1 MAKASQT
8 RRPAGRAKSG
18 TGAAQRGAGGAS
30 ATVALRSTRTPAPT
44 PAAPAAAGPTTSV
57 TAPAHRA
64 PTTPARPTAH
74 RNRRRQ
80 QIPWWRTRGAFIGT
94 LVTIALVVALFVLL
108 AHNSQGGAPLQPAP
122 PQLVSEVTQVS
133 PTVFAKVGA
142 GEALVAK
149 PVEATNGHPP
159 ILKDASGKPIV
170 IYVGAEWCPFCAAQ
184 RWSLITALSRFG
196 TFANL
201 HLVASSSTDTY
212 PDTPTFSLRGASYT
226 SRYIVLSSVENAD
239 RNQQPL
245 TSPNAQQQKAL
256 DTYDVVPYTQPNNEK
271 GIPFTDIADQYVAP
285 YSGFIPDLM
294 QGETQQS
301 IADKLSDPTD
311 PLTKRIIG
319 NANYLTAAICVATN
333 NQPAG
338 VCAAAP
344 IPQIQKTLPKGQ

>member
-1 MAKASQT
+1 MAKANHA
-8 RRPAGRAKSG
+8 RRPASGAKP
-18 TGAAQRGAGGAS
+18 GAGATQPSPSRAGAQ
-30 ATVALRSTRTPAPT
+30 VAPRPARAPAPT
-44 PAAPAAAGPTTSV
+44 PAAAGQTPNAAAPVRRSPTPSARPAAQ
-57 TAPAHRA
+57 
-64 PTTPARPTAH
+64 

-80 QIPWWRTRGAFIGT
+80 RIPWWRTQGAFIGT

-108 AHNSQGGAPLQPAP
+108 AHNNQGGVPLQPAP
-122 PQLVSEVTQVS
+122 SQVVNEVTQVS
-133 PTVFAKVGA
+133 PTVFATVGA

-201 HLVASSSTDTY
+201 RLVASDSTDRY
-212 PDTPTFSLRGASYT
+212 PDTPTFSLRDASYT

-239 RNQQPL
+239 RNRQPL
-245 TSPNAQQQKAL
+245 TSPNALQQKAI
-256 DTYDVVPYTQPNNEK
+256 DTYDVVPYTQAGSEK

-285 YSGFIPDLM
+285 YSGYIPDLM

-333 NQPAG
+333 NQPAS

-344 IPQIQKTLPKGQ
+344 IPQLQKTLPKGQ